1 MNSYG
6 TCDGSNNP
14 LIQSADVSGASYI
27 TINGLTINT
36 LTGSTVTMN
45 GSANIAITN
54 SSLSSADSTVI
65 SISGGDGI
73 SVTNNSF
80 SSGTTAIAVT
90 NASTT
95 IQGNTFSNLS
105 NDAIILDSPL
115 GNTIANNS
123 FSGLLQS
130 AIVFSQNTNILQ
142 NALQNICTT
151 GGTTCAA
158 IKNNTSLPSG
168 TSLSGS
174 ITENII
180 QTVGTGVIGG
190 NNGIMIK
197 NATDVNIAYNTI
209 NDAEDAISL
218 VDAANISTSNNT
230 LLFARKNSLAVVQ
243 NNAGIVTGNTLAGN
257 TFLQRN
263 VDYPYIEMR
272 DEVPGTGTASL
283 ISANGNNFVTM
294 YKPDTSYVRSVKFGG
309 ETVEYTKKK
318 DLDLFDV
325 ANTKFQSF
333 GYMPYVST
341 GSHAT
346 ANLLTNPS
354 FETDVTGW
362 TTSSATGTPASLS
375 QNVTG
380 SYSGASMVVTPQ
392 NASPDRM
399 WITNDAILSIVS
411 GRVYE
416 VTGYLRSTSTGD
428 LNIRTFL
435 HKAGDMSTVY
445 SDRIAETYSTATGRT
460 FQFYIYTNTTAADA
474 QLSFETSN
482 PDIAFEMDEVSL
494 RRKTMV
500 MKNADPYEVFTF
512 SNTGSVA
519 YSQDAPVGSPHTQYV
534 DTTNASITW
543 PISVPAHSTNIVLW
557 NNSSNELSPPLITF
571 NIDSGSVPLGTD
583 AHISWN
589 VVDSDRNTLQYTT
602 ST

>member
-1 MNSYG
+1 
-6 TCDGSNNP
+6 
-14 LIQSADVSGASYI
+14 
-27 TINGLTINT
+27 
-36 LTGSTVTMN
+36 MN
-45 GSANIAITN
+45 GSTNIAITN
-54 SSLSSADSTVI
+54 SSLLSADSTVVA
-65 SISGGDGI
+65 ISGGDNI
-73 SVTNNSF
+73 SVSNNVF
-80 SSGTTAIAVT
+80 SSGTTAITVT
-90 NASTT
+90 NASTE
-95 IQGNTFSNLS
+95 IQGNSIAAIS
-105 NDAIILDSPL
+105 GDAIVLDSPFA
-115 GNTIANNS
+115 NTIANNS
-123 FSGLLQS
+123 FSGISQS
-130 AIVFSQNTNILQ
+130 AIIFSQNTNILQ
-142 NALQNICTT
+142 NSLQNICTT
-151 GGTTCAA
+151 GSTTCAA
-158 IKNNTSLPSG
+158 IQNNTSLPSG

-180 QTVGTGVIGG
+180 QTVGAGIIGG
-190 NNGIMIK
+190 NNGISIK
-197 NATDVNIAYNTI
+197 NATNVNIAYNTI

-230 LLFARKNSLAVVQ
+230 LLFARKNSLAIVQ
-243 NNAGIVTGNTLAGN
+243 NNAGIMTGNTLAGN

-309 ETVEYTKKK
+309 ETVEYNKKK
-318 DLDLFDV
+318 DLDTFDP

-341 GSHAT
+341 GSYAT

-362 TTSSATGTPASLS
+362 TTSAATGAPVSLS
-375 QNVTG
+375 RNGAG

-428 LNIRTFL
+428 LNIRAFL
-435 HKAGDMSTVY
+435 HKAGDMSTIY
-445 SDRIAETYSTATGRT
+445 SDRIAETYSTATGRI

-474 QLSFETSN
+474 QLSFETSS
-482 PDIAFEMDEVSL
+482 PDIAFEIDEVSL

-500 MKNADPYEVFTF
+500 MKNTDPYEVFAF

-519 YSQDAPVGSPHTQYV
+519 YSQDAPVGAPAAQYV
-534 DTTNASITW
+534 DTTNTPIIW
-543 PISVPAHSTNIVLW
+543 PINVPAHSTSIVLW
-557 NNSSNELSPPLITF
+557 NKSSNLLLPPQITF
-571 NIDSGSVPLGTD
+571 NIDSGSIPLGTN

-589 VVDSDRNTLQYTT
+589 VIDSTLNTLQYTT
-602 ST
+602 STGTFTTIVFNSGDLYFQPPG